1 MPLTDPSIVNP
12 FRMSKARLRAAPFLM
27 HAIVALSAQHLGT
40 EVVNPD
46 LVLDGKDHW
55 HTAMRQYSMAV
66 VGQGDVVLL
75 ETLSSLVHYQ
85 VR

>member
-1 MPLTDPSIVNP
+1 
-12 FRMSKARLRAAPFLM
+12 
-27 HAIVALSAQHLGT
+27 
-40 EVVNPD
+40 
-46 LVLDGKDHW
+46 
-55 HTAMRQYSMAV
+55 MRQYSMAV